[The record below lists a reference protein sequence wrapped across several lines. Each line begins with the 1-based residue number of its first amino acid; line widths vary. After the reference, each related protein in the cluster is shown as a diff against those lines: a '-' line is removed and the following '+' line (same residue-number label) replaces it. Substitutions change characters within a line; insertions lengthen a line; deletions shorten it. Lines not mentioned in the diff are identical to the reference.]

1 MSLLGTEREQSR
13 LDFKRALVVSATR
26 AFALG
31 VDILLAVIYFVKQE
45 LLLAVIYFLR

>member
-1 MSLLGTEREQSR
+1 MSLLGTKREQSR
-13 LDFKRALVVSATR
+13 LDFKRALVVSAAR

-31 VDILLAVIYFVKQE
+31 GTILLAVIHSVKQK